1 MGEGLPQY
9 KNPFEKGRLIIQFDV
24 VFPNALPVEYISMLE
39 QCLPPRPVVHI
50 PINAEECNLMDWDA
64 DHEQRRRHKQAYD
77 EDDDSYHQGPR
88 VQQCTTS

>member
-24 VFPNALPVEYISMLE
+24 VFPNALPAHCIAMLE
-39 QCLPPRPVVHI
+39 QCLPPRPVVSI
-50 PINAEECNLMDWDA
+50 PINAEECSLMDWDA
-64 DHEQRRRHKQAYD
+64 EQEQRRRHKQAYD
-77 EDDDSYHQGPR
+77 EDEDAYHQGPR